1 MSFLIFIP
9 ARSGST
15 RLKNKN
21 IKTIN
26 NVPLIKYTIDLS
38 KRLNIKDIFCSTDS
52 AKIKKIC
59 SENEF
64 FTSYTRPKKIS
75 KKLTTMAETV
85 LHGAEWYKKNI
96 NSNIK
101 NIILLQPTFPMRNLK
116 VIKRSINLFKK
127 KKIESLSSISELKID
142 SSCLLYSKDEKNF
155 SLPQDK
161 KKDKVYKIDGNF
173 YICSLK
179 FLKDNKKFSILG
191 KTKFINSQ
199 VKFPVDIDYLEDF
212 IIAKN
217 IIENVNK
224 R

>member
-9 ARSGST
+9 ARAGST

-21 IKTIN
+21 IRTIN
-26 NVPLIKYTIDLS
+26 NKPLIKYTLDFSKDL
-38 KRLNIKDIFCSTDS
+38 NVKDVLCSTDS
-52 AKIKKIC
+52 LKIKKIC
-59 SENEF
+59 QENGF
-64 FTSYTRPKKIS
+64 FTEYKRPKTIS
-75 KKLTTMAETV
+75 KKKTTMAETV

-116 VIKRSINLFKK
+116 VIKKSINFFNK
-127 KKIESLSSISELKID
+127 KKIESLSSISEIRID

-155 SLPQDK
+155 YLPK
-161 KKDKVYKIDGNF
+161 NINKNKVYKIDGNF

-179 FLKDNKKFSILG
+179 FLKENKKFSILG
-191 KTKFINSQ
+191 KTKLINSK
-199 VKFPVDIDYLEDF
+199 VKFPIDIDYLEDF
-212 IIAKN
+212 IMANN
-217 IIENVNK
+217 IIENANK